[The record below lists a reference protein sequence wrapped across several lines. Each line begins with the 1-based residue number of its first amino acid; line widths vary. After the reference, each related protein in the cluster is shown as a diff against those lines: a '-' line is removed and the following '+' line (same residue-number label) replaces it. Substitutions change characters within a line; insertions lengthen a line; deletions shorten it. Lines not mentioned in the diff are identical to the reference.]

1 MRSAFDILAAVL
13 VIMAGPSQP
22 ALAQYPGA
30 AEARGRCEAFR
41 SRSTGWIGRPI
52 GEARAR
58 LRAPAGVMLRF
69 VPPEAMRLNYI
80 PSRLTFIAG
89 RGSRV
94 VSLRCG

>member
-1 MRSAFDILAAVL
+1 MRSAFGILAVGL
-13 VIMAGPSQP
+13 MAAAASAP

-58 LRAPAGVMLRF
+58 LRAPAGVVLRF

-89 RGSRV
+89 RGGRV